1 MLLVLPIIFMV
12 SSPLKQREHPIRVP
26 QPAPPDMPQPD
37 SIIVE
42 MDANQTIRPNQ
53 QPVSVDKLRATLFA
67 ISSRRANKEHAHSP
81 RFRPSLRGCIR
92 DLDRVRR
99 SGAADIALLDK
110 GERSGS
116 PPKTE
121 KGDQ

>member
-1 MLLVLPIIFMV
+1 MHIRRGSGLPYGAVFEI
-12 SSPLKQREHPIRVP
+12 L
-26 QPAPPDMPQPD
+26 D
-37 SIIVE
+37 S
-42 MDANQTIRPNQ
+42 
-53 QPVSVDKLRATLFA
+53 
-67 ISSRRANKEHAHSP
+67 
-81 RFRPSLRGCIR
+81 
-92 DLDRVRR
+92 VRR

>member
-42 MDANQTIRPNQ
+42 MDANQTTRPNQ
-53 QPVSVDKLRATLFA
+53 HPFRLTNCGRRCLQSRAAEQTKNMH
-67 ISSRRANKEHAHSP
+67 IRR
-81 RFRPSLRGCIR
+81 
-92 DLDRVRR
+92 D
-99 SGAADIALLDK
+99 SGLPYGVVFEIWIA
-110 GERSGS
+110 
-116 PPKTE
+116 
-121 KGDQ
+121 

>member
-1 MLLVLPIIFMV
+1 MPSQLR
-12 SSPLKQREHPIRVP
+12 KHPSGIMGLWRKYKG
-26 QPAPPDMPQPD
+26 PPTQA
-37 SIIVE
+37 S
-42 MDANQTIRPNQ
+42 
-53 QPVSVDKLRATLFA
+53 LFA

-92 DLDRVRR
+92 DLDSVRR